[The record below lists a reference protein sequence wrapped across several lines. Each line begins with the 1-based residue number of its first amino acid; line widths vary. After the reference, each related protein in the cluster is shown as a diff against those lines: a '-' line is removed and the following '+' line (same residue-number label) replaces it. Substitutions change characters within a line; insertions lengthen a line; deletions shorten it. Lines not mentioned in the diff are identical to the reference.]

1 MLASLF
7 RQRFAGNTPCILY
20 SRCLKRSGLTEHLG
34 LVRGLSSASSKL
46 EAENDAFFSGTTSL
60 PSPEHPLHNI
70 RSEMMGRLPNVC
82 TDKRNNEQAV
92 LLWNTLLDFLPKE
105 YIDALAKKRIR
116 SPSMPPG
123 YQLVYFPFKGPL
135 SSLKDD
141 GTDPAHSPGAPY
153 NRLMWAGGFM
163 HFDQPVRYHSENRR
177 CIETIRNVEVKGREG
192 DEKVF
197 VMLKRCVVEGDSTR
211 LTIEGRIL
219 VYMRQ
224 SLKEKSRSMPKL
236 VKPPSSPDFSH
247 TLTPTAGL
255 LFRFSALSYN
265 AHRIHLDREYCQQI
279 EGHRNLLVHG
289 PLTLTLMLEMLA
301 GHLAHTLEEIVRV
314 QYKNL
319 APLYAD
325 EAMTVCGKQRAT
337 GVYEVWIE
345 GKDGGLAVKGSVRTQ
360 HHQIG

>member
-1 MLASLF
+1 MLASLL
-7 RQRFAGNTPCILY
+7 RQPFVGNSPCIVC
-20 SRCLKRSGLTEHLG
+20 SRCLKRSASNHRLG
-34 LVRGLSSASSKL
+34 LIGASSSARGLV
-46 EAENDAFFSGTTSL
+46 EAEDDDFFNGTTSL
-60 PSPEHPLHNI
+60 LSREHPLHNI

-92 LLWNTLLDFLPKE
+92 LLWNTLLDFLPE
-105 YIDALAKKRIR
+105 PYTNALAKKRI
-116 SPSMPPG
+116 SNPNMPPG
-123 YQLVYFPFKGPL
+123 YQLVYFPFEGPL

-163 HFDQPVRYHSENRR
+163 HFNRPVHYYSENRQ

-197 VMLKRCVVEGDSTR
+197 VTLERCLVEGIPAP
-211 LTIEGRIL
+211 LTTEGRTL
-219 VYMRQ
+219 VFMREPF
-224 SLKEKSRSMPKL
+224 KEKSRSKPKVL
-236 VKPPSSPDFSH
+236 KPPGSPDFSH
-247 TLTPTAGL
+247 PLTPTAGL

-265 AHRIHLDREYCQQI
+265 AHRIHFDKEYCQQI
-279 EGHRNLLVHG
+279 EGHHNLLVHG
-289 PLTLTLMLEMLA
+289 PLTLILMLEMLA
-301 GHLAHTLEEIVRV
+301 GHLADTWEEIVRV
-314 QYKNL
+314 RYRNL

-325 EAMTVCGKQRAT
+325 ESMTVCGKQRAT

-360 HHQIG
+360 IG